1 MRPKGCR
8 RRLGSGRSGTNKT
21 FWCTNGKDYTHIK
34 SVSKL
39 TTTDE
44 EKTALS
50 PMLGTCSV

>member
-1 MRPKGCR
+1 MPAPA
-8 RRLGSGRSGTNKT
+8 TNKT
-21 FWCTNGKDYTHIK
+21 FWSTNGNDCTHIK

-50 PMLGTCSV
+50 SMLDT